1 MNSAENASKSEEP
14 ETEGLK
20 ELNESAK
27 RRLVA
32 LITLDHVII
41 PELNREYVLPEMKA
55 HYLYIVEHFSINDP
69 DDFQFPPDLETY
81 RDYPLLNDDTYT
93 VSDYNKLS
101 KQYLEP
107 RMRKQKYLKDL
118 DASGIL
124 IVMIMSSKYV
134 VLR

>member
-41 PELNREYVLPEMKA
+41 PELNRET
-55 HYLYIVEHFSINDP
+55 S
-69 DDFQFPPDLETY
+69 
-81 RDYPLLNDDTYT
+81 
-93 VSDYNKLS
+93 LS
-101 KQYLEP
+101 LSCGTLFY
-107 RMRKQKYLKDL
+107 
-118 DASGIL
+118 
-124 IVMIMSSKYV
+124 
-134 VLR
+134 